1 MRRKGSGYHH
11 IFLLLYSIHHFSLP
25 EIYGKF
31 GEPTEDLQNVLSI
44 NYTLYNKMIKSIHCA
59 VLRISNTTFLELKA
73 AKVVTLIFNYNK
85 PKAETAGH

>member
-1 MRRKGSGYHH
+1 MRWKGFGSHH
-11 IFLLLYSIHHFSLP
+11 IFLMLYSIHHFTLP

-31 GEPTEDLQNVLSI
+31 GEPTEDLQNVSI
-44 NYTLYNKMIKSIHCA
+44 NYTLYNKMLKSILCA